1 MEDNKEFFKIIY
13 KAVNGDITAKFEII
27 MEFEELINKHSKI
40 NGVVSQDAKEYIE
53 ERAFKGIEDFNKIKN
68 LKNN

>member
-1 MEDNKEFFKIIY
+1 
-13 KAVNGDITAKFEII
+13 